1 MMMGRRKH
9 GLGTAAIAAALVVTT
24 WAAAARAGETPASM
38 KVAASPSNIIAYGIA
53 ADGTLD
59 VPVPRARITG
69 AFPVA
74 PTAVS
79 NSNLIPPFA
88 ACGNSLLV
96 FAAII
101 DGRFTDVA
109 ADFQEFPDQ
118 CGGSTPSTV
127 KKTVIGSGWGQM
139 RQIVLSSTYQYAL
152 HANGSLYRYTEERS
166 GTTYRLKS
174 AGSAAGYGSAKSMA
188 LVHSDARKD
197 VLLMSLAGGAL
208 YQVTIPTRST
218 MNPVP
223 VPVRTRSWNGFEQLI
238 TAPTPK
244 GAILLQGFD
253 RDTGVSYRYDLG
265 PLKGAATAI
274 TSLGRAA
281 SVTQDLIVQGG
292 TYDGFS
298 YLGAP

>member
-1 MMMGRRKH
+1 MMGRRKH
-9 GLGTAAIAAALVVTT
+9 GLGTAAIAAALVMATS
-24 WAAAARAGETPASM
+24 AAASAGEAPASM
-38 KVAASPSNIIAYGIA
+38 KAATSSNIIQYGIA
-53 ADGTLD
+53 ADGTLN
-59 VPVPRARITG
+59 VPVSRARVTG

-101 DGRFTDVA
+101 DGRFSDVA

-139 RQIVLSSTYQYAL
+139 RQIVLSSTHQYAL

-208 YQVTIPTRST
+208 YQVTIPTGST